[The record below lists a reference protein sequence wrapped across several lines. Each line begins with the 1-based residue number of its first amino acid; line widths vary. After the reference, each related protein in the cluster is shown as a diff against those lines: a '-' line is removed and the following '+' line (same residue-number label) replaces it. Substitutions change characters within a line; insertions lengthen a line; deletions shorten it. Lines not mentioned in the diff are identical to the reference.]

1 MLKGIAEKALST
13 ILVGAIMG
21 MCTLMYSEFQ
31 TYNEIKSLLDV
42 KHELENSFINEV
54 KDRKSID
61 NEIAKRLQKLENK
74 SKKDSITIQYNKE
87 WVNYW
92 VSLR

>member
-13 ILVGAIMG
+13 ILVGVIMG
-21 MCTLMYSEFQ
+21 LGTIMYKEFE

-42 KHELENSFINEV
+42 RRELETSFIEEV
-54 KDRKSID
+54 EQRKSID
-61 NEIAKRLQKLENK
+61 KDLVKRLNILEK
-74 SKKDSITIQYNKE
+74 SRKKDSITIQYNKE

>member
-13 ILVGAIMG
+13 ILVGVIMG
-21 MCTLMYSEFQ
+21 LGTIMYKEFE

-42 KHELENSFINEV
+42 RRELETSFIEEV
-54 KDRKSID
+54 EQRKSID
-61 NEIAKRLQKLENK
+61 KDLVKRLNILEKSQKQ
-74 SKKDSITIQYNKE
+74 DSINIKYTKE

>member
-42 KHELENSFINEV
+42 RKELENSFIKEV
-54 KDRKSID
+54 EQRKSID
-61 NEIAKRLQKLENK
+61 KDLIKRLNLLEK
-74 SKKDSITIQYNKE
+74 SHKKDSITIQYNKE